1 MTSRCM
7 NNHCLNFKQFRFLI
21 MHSKFHRHIYF
32 AFFFAVF
39 AASVAAQSG
48 TVPTNCQEEYQQL
61 FLERGAN
68 PIPDGIYKIIVSMR
82 KSSYATCLVGKIAVK
97 GNQLV
102 RPLYILREDGTYV
115 IASGEFSDKSSDWD
129 KRADLSINQGMSKE
143 LGNSDLKY
151 TLFFTEF
158 LGPISKRYKKAPPAA
173 NFNILGTKPGPVKK
187 KTK

>member
-1 MTSRCM
+1 
-7 NNHCLNFKQFRFLI
+7 
-21 MHSKFHRHIYF
+21 MHSKFLRHLPIVL
-32 AFFFAVF
+32 FFAVIVT
-39 AASVAAQSG
+39 SVKAQSG

-115 IASGEFSDKSSDWD
+115 IASGELSDKSSDWD
-129 KRADLSINQGMSKE
+129 KRADLNINQGMSKE
-143 LGNSDLKY
+143 LGNSDLNY

-173 NFNILGTKPGPVKK
+173 NFNISGAKPAPMKK